1 MTPTWYREPSETPVF
16 ILTIAA
22 VLVLV
27 GLTAGLTVCIVPIIV
42 LIILVMSYGSTQAHH
57 QELMKS
63 ATPVS
68 PTLTPELYALV
79 KQCERELQPGDME
92 VYVTNSREMNAY
104 TFGLS
109 TPKVV
114 VLYSALFDVMDA
126 EELKFIVGHE
136 FGHAAL
142 GHTWL
147 NTLLGGMA
155 GVPMPIGAAVLLTL
169 AFRWWNRICE
179 YSADRAGLLACGSLN
194 SATRALV
201 KLVSGPIHS
210 EEHYERIMAAIDAE
224 DDNIMNVLAQ
234 SFATHPMIID
244 RIEHLRS
251 FAAEKR
257 IK

>member
-1 MTPTWYREPSETPVF
+1 MR
-16 ILTIAA
+16 
-22 VLVLV
+22 
-27 GLTAGLTVCIVPIIV
+27 
-42 LIILVMSYGSTQAHH
+42 
-57 QELMKS
+57 
-63 ATPVS
+63 
-68 PTLTPELYALV
+68 
-79 KQCERELQPGDME
+79 
-92 VYVTNSREMNAY
+92 
-104 TFGLS
+104 
-109 TPKVV
+109 
-114 VLYSALFDVMDA
+114 
-126 EELKFIVGHE
+126 

-224 DDNIMNVLAQ
+224 DDNIMNVFSPILC
-234 SFATHPMIID
+234 HPSND
-244 RIEHLRS
+244 H
-251 FAAEKR
+251 
-257 IK
+257 